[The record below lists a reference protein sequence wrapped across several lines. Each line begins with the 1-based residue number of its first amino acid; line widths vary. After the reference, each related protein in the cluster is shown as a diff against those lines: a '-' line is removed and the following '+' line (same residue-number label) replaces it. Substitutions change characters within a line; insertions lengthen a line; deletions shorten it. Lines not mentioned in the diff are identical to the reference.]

1 MFQRGK
7 KEKRIHIY
15 IYFFEQPKL
24 SSRFKKMQAKLL
36 KLKSGLTKHL
46 SWGTW
51 LLDKQIYCSTQPMLR

>member
-15 IYFFEQPKL
+15 IFFEQPKL

-36 KLKSGLTKHL
+36 K
-46 SWGTW
+46 
-51 LLDKQIYCSTQPMLR
+51 